1 VIRVGITAAAFEAVK
16 AMPPECAPAMMQK
29 RSGLKNVSWRATSSL
44 WRRSAPPGFIRPCEP
59 TLVDRPP
66 AGPGWLHEIK
76 HDGFRIVAWK
86 QGERVTVSS
95 RRGADFTGRFS
106 RIADAVRGVSA
117 DEAMIDGEAVVFLDD
132 GRSDFRALLTKH
144 GWEQAAL
151 VAFDLL
157 RLNGD
162 DLRQRPLEKRREAV
176 GQLIARCTDGIVFN
190 EALAEEGAV
199 VFAKACE
206 LGLEGIVSKRA
217 GSLYRSGRSRN
228 WLKARNPEFVR
239 T

>member
-1 VIRVGITAAAFEAVK
+1 MTSDAGMRAGHDA
-16 AMPPECAPAMMQK
+16 K
-29 RSGLKNVSWRATSSL
+29 RSSLKNVSWRAAPSL
-44 WRRSAPPGFIRPCEP
+44 WRRTAPPGFIRPCEP

-76 HDGFRIVAWK
+76 HDGFRILAWK
-86 QGERVTVSS
+86 QGERVTVWS

-106 RIADAVRGVSA
+106 RIADAVRSLSA

-132 GRSDFRALLTKH
+132 GQSDFHALLTKR

-157 RLNGD
+157 RFGGD
-162 DLRQRPLEKRREAV
+162 DLRQRPLEKRREALMRLV
-176 GQLIARCTDGIVFN
+176 AKRRGDEIVFD

-199 VFAKACE
+199 VFAEAAM

-217 GSLYRSGRSRN
+217 GSFYRSGPSRN
-228 WLKARNPEFVR
+228 WLKTKNPDFVR